1 MKQQGSNKWQLNAG
15 TGMALGALGG
25 AIIALVVNMVSSDSS
40 VWIWAIPVGL
50 GVGLALGAGYASQRR
65 RQ

>member
-1 MKQQGSNKWQLNAG
+1 MKQQGTNKWQLNAG

-25 AIIALVVNMVSSDSS
+25 AVIAILVNLVSGDSS

-50 GVGLALGAGYASQRR
+50 SVGLALGAGYASQRR